1 MTYGCYIFGVSMRFL
16 AACGAVIA
24 PQTAGALELGAIY
37 QIMQSG
43 ADAPDSGPVQ
53 AETLAKMPSIY
64 LAEDTALNGVVAQDG
79 NQLTLRQQPYSA
91 LQLTLSGALNHADVH
106 VGEGAYV
113 GLHVTGQLN
122 HLAVEAAPNGHVWGV
137 VLGMGNIVRISQ

>member
-106 VGEGAYV
+106 AGEGAYV
-113 GLHVTGQLN
+113 GFHVTGQLN

-137 VLGMGNIVRISQ
+137 VLGVGNIVRISQ

>member
-106 VGEGAYV
+106 AGEGAYV

-137 VLGMGNIVRISQ
+137 VLGVGNIVRISQ